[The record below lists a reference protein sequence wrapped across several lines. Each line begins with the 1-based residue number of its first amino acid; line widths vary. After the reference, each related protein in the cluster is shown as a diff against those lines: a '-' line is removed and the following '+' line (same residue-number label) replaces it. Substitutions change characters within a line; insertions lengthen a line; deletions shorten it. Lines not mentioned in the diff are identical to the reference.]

1 MKMRD
6 AASHLLLFMIANDLR
21 DSKQY
26 SIFVR
31 ALPFSSI
38 SDDSVRKLC
47 NELKASM
54 ISIGMVPV
62 GFIIDGEW
70 NTIRTMGTDRPI
82 SVIQLLMDA
91 RKEATL
97 MHILEIEKCLTINK
111 SSNQPGKYHP
121 AVPKDDVVWLKEF
134 MEGGHPDIPIP
145 FENAVHVLKR
155 KQIPLHYNP
164 YPWTYGKPDD
174 KDACLKSIMAKYIYR
189 YKIDSWALQDVDF
202 INHPYFP
209 EYDERVGEYFHERED
224 HEHVLKRFTHS
235 FRDWNIPGIDL
246 RRLVE
251 ALKDPNTGHRKQ
263 ALTGERKQ
271 NVPDCGKVLAKG
283 IVEFL
288 HVHGYNAEKGVAS
301 VIRNWHIAVD
311 GRGVCEISRSQYWQE
326 MIDWMLSD
334 WIPGYRNSKG

>member
-97 MHILEIEKCLTINK
+97 MHVSEIEKCLTINK
-111 SSNQPGKYHP
+111 CLMFNVNFPQ
-121 AVPKDDVVWLKEF
+121 
-134 MEGGHPDIPIP
+134 
-145 FENAVHVLKR
+145 KR
-155 KQIPLHYNP
+155 NNNK
-164 YPWTYGKPDD
+164 
-174 KDACLKSIMAKYIYR
+174 
-189 YKIDSWALQDVDF
+189 
-202 INHPYFP
+202 
-209 EYDERVGEYFHERED
+209 
-224 HEHVLKRFTHS
+224 
-235 FRDWNIPGIDL
+235 
-246 RRLVE
+246 
-251 ALKDPNTGHRKQ
+251 
-263 ALTGERKQ
+263 
-271 NVPDCGKVLAKG
+271 
-283 IVEFL
+283 
-288 HVHGYNAEKGVAS
+288 
-301 VIRNWHIAVD
+301 
-311 GRGVCEISRSQYWQE
+311 
-326 MIDWMLSD
+326 
-334 WIPGYRNSKG
+334 